1 MLLPLA
7 AALVLAAA
15 PAAAL
20 DAPGPCGPVDR
31 GWDVVEVEGR
41 LLKKLGGTS
50 IADLGL
56 LAVRH
61 GRAEAV
67 PFQVDEKRG
76 RRIALPGGP
85 DPTTDDRP
93 GVIDAEDLL
102 VFLPC
107 DAGERAT
114 PEMLADAVR
123 EAGPARA
130 WREIRLR
137 DPRSGREAFAYVVVG
152 TRPPASPRR
161 YVAYDDAVD
170 LVTTA
175 RYRVG
180 LVQALPRYFALSI
193 AGGPGPNLIDGLRL
207 RASATFLA
215 NLARWHLNE
224 RKGEHALI
232 AWKAGP
238 VRVIR
243 RSRHWVA
250 IGLGIRITAG
260 IAHTYF
266 YPQHVHGP
274 GSLKLPFSPSVFFR
288 DITAFG
294 GADGRDLQGWRYH
307 AAGTPTD
314 GFAIDGEMDDA
325 ERKWEASGDWFALAH
340 EKEALLFVT
349 RMSEN
354 LARQIPLHLVY
365 RDDAATPY
373 PPEDDAGTVP
383 LVGYE
388 GRHVEKL
395 TRGKYH
401 FELSVY
407 ALPGYRAGDEKPVL
421 GALDTPL
428 AVDVPSG
435 GEALTAPA
443 APGAVPADR
452 P

>member
-1 MLLPLA
+1 MLLLL
-7 AALVLAAA
+7 AALVLAAR
-15 PAAAL
+15 PVAAL

-41 LLKKLGGTS
+41 HLGNLGGTP

-56 LAVRH
+56 LAVRN
-61 GRAEAV
+61 GRAEAM

-85 DPTTDDRP
+85 EATKDDRP
-93 GVIDAEDLL
+93 DVLDAEDLL

-114 PEMLADAVR
+114 PETVAEALR
-123 EAGPARA
+123 EAGPVRA
-130 WREIRLR
+130 WRELRLH
-137 DPRSGREAFAYVVVG
+137 DPRSGREAFAYLVVG

-207 RASATFLA
+207 RATATFLA
-215 NLARWHLNE
+215 NLARWNMNE
-224 RKGEHALI
+224 RQGEHALI

-243 RSRHWVA
+243 RSRHGVS

-266 YPQHVHGP
+266 HPQHVYGP
-274 GSLKLPFSPSVFFR
+274 GSLSLPFSPSVFFR

-307 AAGTPTD
+307 SAGTPEP
-314 GFAIDGEMDDA
+314 GFTIDGTMDDA
-325 ERKWEASGDWFALAH
+325 ERAWQANGDWFVLAH

-354 LARQIPLHLVY
+354 LASQIPLHLVY
-365 RDDAATPY
+365 RDDAARPN
-373 PPEDDAGTVP
+373 PPEDVPGTVP

-388 GRHVEKL
+388 GRHVERLKG
-395 TRGKYH
+395 GKYT
-401 FELSVY
+401 FQLSVY
-407 ALPGYRAGDEKPVL
+407 GLPGYRAGDEKPIF

-428 AVDVPSG
+428 VVDV
-435 GEALTAPA
+435 TARGTTLSVPA
-443 APGAVPADR
+443 APEGAPGGR